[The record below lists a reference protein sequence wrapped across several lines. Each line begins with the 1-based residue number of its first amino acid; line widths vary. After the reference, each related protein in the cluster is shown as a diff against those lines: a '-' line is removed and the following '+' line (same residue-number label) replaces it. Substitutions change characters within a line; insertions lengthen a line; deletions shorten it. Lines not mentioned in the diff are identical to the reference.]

1 MDQSPQIRTLDEA
14 MMVASLREAL
24 EEHLVLTSAQLEE
37 LASNESFVAL
47 AMSKLEGEDVNQD
60 KLAETKKRCITL
72 VSSRNL
78 AKSGS
83 ACCAIKK
90 IEADLTTYAE
100 VLLSS

>member
-14 MMVASLREAL
+14 VTVANLRL
-24 EEHLVLTSAQLEE
+24 VLNEHLSLTSAQLEE
-37 LASNESFVAL
+37 LSSNEAFISL
-47 AMSKLEGEDVNQD
+47 AMSKLDGADVNQAE
-60 KLAETKKRCITL
+60 LAETKKRCITL